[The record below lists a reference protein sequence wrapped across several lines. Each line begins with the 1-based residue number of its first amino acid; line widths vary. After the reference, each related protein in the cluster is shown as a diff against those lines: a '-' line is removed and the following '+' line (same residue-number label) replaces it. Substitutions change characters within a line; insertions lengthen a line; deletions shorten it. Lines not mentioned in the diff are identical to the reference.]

1 MLNALQS
8 QETQTSKAAN
18 FAATVLHSIGTA
30 LFHTPIQRMQLFQD
44 VSRCFKF
51 HSFILPVKSFAFR
64 YCARPQEAPCHL
76 SCPSCHGSPANLQ
89 ASTAVGVARGITR
102 QRWRQHEMSKKTF
115 QYISIR
121 MFASSCLKHVFQK
134 SNTLHHIANLPA
146 SVTSSPFSFSTRAAA
161 AHFPQRR
168 ARLFNEAKSIET
180 CIVRLEVTVL
190 LVHILYISVLLHY
203 VAAFKLFF
211 PILFGWTRGF
221 QRLILWQAILVHS
234 ENPSINARNSF
245 KLDSDI

>member
-8 QETQTSKAAN
+8 RETQTSKAAN
-18 FAATVLHSIGTA
+18 FAATVLHSIILYRNSIISYA
-30 LFHTPIQRMQLFQD
+30 HSAYAI

-51 HSFILPVKSFAFR
+51 HSFIRPVKSFTFR

-134 SNTLHHIANLPA
+134 SNTLHHIASYCITLHHIANLPA

-180 CIVRLEVTVL
+180 CIVRLERSHCFACAYSV
-190 LVHILYISVLLHY
+190 YFCISTFCCCFQIV
-203 VAAFKLFF
+203 F
-211 PILFGWTRGF
+211 PILFGGTRGF
-221 QRLILWQAILVHS
+221 QRLIL
-234 ENPSINARNSF
+234 
-245 KLDSDI
+245 